1 MTIKSCH
8 MASGVLQIYSENGVR
23 VIKKKG
29 GPDEILWSCEIF
41 QNEITKN
48 VSRLFV
54 TTSFEA

>member
-1 MTIKSCH
+1 